1 MRPLTIRGRTVHVIG
16 LPYHWSYLGRVR
28 GDPANELI
36 AFVADP
42 NVQIQESKA
51 LTGAIVPGRSSR
63 GRRSATDGATLREPE
78 VRDVLRDRP
87 AIAAGRSGHTPT
99 HPR

>member
-1 MRPLTIRGRTVHVIG
+1 VIG

-51 LTGAIVPGRSSR
+51 LTGAIVPGRRSR
-63 GRRSATDGATLREPE
+63 GRRAATDGAELRRPE
-78 VRDVLRDRP
+78 VDEVPRDLPELAARRAGAPP
-87 AIAAGRSGHTPT
+87 ARASGR
-99 HPR
+99 